1 MWGHP
6 NPRYFKKGEFFMNE
20 LLFFVLGFVIG
31 GLSGLTTMCVIQI
44 NKLTNKSN
52 INYDDY
58 REDDI
63 CEQEK

>member
-1 MWGHP
+1 
-6 NPRYFKKGEFFMNE
+6 MNE

-58 REDDI
+58 RDDDI